1 MDSMDL
7 EREKG
12 ITIQSAA
19 TFCQW
24 KGKDI
29 NIIDTPGHVDF
40 TIEVERALRVLD
52 GAVLVL
58 CGVGGVQ
65 SQTVT
70 VDRQMRRY
78 GVPRVAFINKLDRPG
93 ADPARVIEQL
103 RQKLRLNA
111 AAVALPLGLDSSSAE
126 LTGIVDVV
134 KGVALRFEGP
144 AGETVVEEEIDPS
157 SKEGKSLEEA
167 RLRLVEAVADADDEL
182 AELFLEAEDG
192 SSSSCIS
199 PEQLAAAIRRA
210 TISLKF
216 VPVFAGSA
224 YKNKGVQTLLD
235 GVSAFLPEPADVPNT
250 ALDLDQGEKPVSL
263 PCDPE
268 GPLVALAFKLEE
280 GRFGQLTYLRVY
292 SGKLAKGDSV
302 LNVATG
308 KKVKVPR
315 LVRMHSD
322 EMVDATSASAGDI
335 VAVFGVDCSSGDTF
349 IGGNAASR
357 LSLTSMNVPEPV
369 MSLAV
374 SPTTREGSGNFSK
387 ALARFQREDPTFR
400 VSTDPD
406 SGQTVISG
414 MGELHL
420 EVRRKKEEEKR
431 ERERE
436 REREKERERKR
447 KSENEKSEKN
457 LTKKYRNFQNLSK
470 KLSYS
475 RSTSSA

>member
-1 MDSMDL
+1 MGAKMDSMDL

-103 RQKLRLNA
+103 RSKLRLNA
-111 AAVALPLGLDSSSAE
+111 AAVALPLGLDSPSAE

-144 AGETVVEEEIDPS
+144 AGETVVEEAIDPA
-157 SKEGKSLEEA
+157 SKEGKALEEA
-167 RLRLVEAVADADDEL
+167 RLKLVEAVADADDEL
-182 AELFLEAEDG
+182 AELFLEADDG
-192 SSSSCIS
+192 SSSSCVS

-210 TISLKF
+210 TISLSF

-235 GVSAFLPEPADVPNT
+235 GVSAFLPAPGDVPNT
-250 ALDLDQGEKPVSL
+250 ALDLDQGEKPVDL

-308 KKVKVPR
+308 KRVKVPR

-322 EMVDATSASAGDI
+322 EMVDASSASAGDI
-335 VAVFGVDCSSGDTF
+335 VAVFGVECSSGDTF
-349 IGGNAASR
+349 VGGAAGSR

-374 SPTTREGSGNFSK
+374 SPTTREGSANFSK

-420 EVRRKKEEEKR
+420 EVSRAILIFLESRRD
-431 ERERE
+431 ERER
-436 REREKERERKR
+436 R
-447 KSENEKSEKN
+447 
-457 LTKKYRNFQNLSK
+457 
-470 KLSYS
+470 
-475 RSTSSA
+475 

>member
-1 MDSMDL
+1 MRQPQRNLDLSSNLKTVPPPSPQNLKKQVRGKDGVGAKMDSMDL

-24 KGKDI
+24 KGKDV

-111 AAVALPLGLDSSSAE
+111 AAVALPMGLDSASAE

-134 KGVALRFEGP
+134 RGLALRFEGP
-144 AGETVVEEEIDPS
+144 AGETVVEEAVDPS
-157 SKEGKSLEEA
+157 SKEGRALEEA

-182 AELFLEAEDG
+182 AELFLEAADDG
-192 SSSSCIS
+192 DDSSSRCIS
-199 PEQLAAAIRRA
+199 PDQLSRAIRRA

-235 GVSAFLPEPADVPNT
+235 GVAAFLPAPGDVPNT
-250 ALDLDQGEKPVSL
+250 ALDLDRGEKPVPL

-292 SGKLAKGDSV
+292 SGRLAKGDSV

-308 KKVKVPR
+308 KRVKVPR

-349 IGGNAASR
+349 VGGNAGSR

-420 EVRRKKEEEKR
+420 EVRAWRR
-431 ERERE
+431 ER
-436 REREKERERKR
+436 
-447 KSENEKSEKN
+447 
-457 LTKKYRNFQNLSK
+457 
-470 KLSYS
+470 
-475 RSTSSA
+475 

>member
-103 RQKLRLNA
+103 RSKLRLNA
-111 AAVALPLGLDSSSAE
+111 AAVALPLGLDSPSAE

-144 AGETVVEEEIDPS
+144 AGETVVEEAIDPA
-157 SKEGKSLEEA
+157 SKEGKALEEA
-167 RLRLVEAVADADDEL
+167 RLKLVEAVADADDEL
-182 AELFLEAEDG
+182 AELFLEADDG
-192 SSSSCIS
+192 SSSSCVS

-210 TISLKF
+210 TISLSF

-235 GVSAFLPEPADVPNT
+235 GVSAFLPAPGDVPNT
-250 ALDLDQGEKPVSL
+250 ALDLDQGEKPVDL

-308 KKVKVPR
+308 KRVKVPR

-322 EMVDATSASAGDI
+322 EMVDASSASAGDI
-335 VAVFGVDCSSGDTF
+335 VAVFGVECSSGDTF
-349 IGGNAASR
+349 VGGAAGSR

-374 SPTTREGSGNFSK
+374 SPTTREGSANFSK

-420 EVRRKKEEEKR
+420 EVSRAILIFLESRRD
-431 ERERE
+431 ERER
-436 REREKERERKR
+436 R
-447 KSENEKSEKN
+447 
-457 LTKKYRNFQNLSK
+457 
-470 KLSYS
+470 
-475 RSTSSA
+475 

>member
-93 ADPARVIEQL
+93 ADPAKVIEQL

-111 AAVALPLGLDSSSAE
+111 AAVALPLGLDSASAE
-126 LTGIVDVV
+126 LTGIADVV
-134 KGVALRFEGP
+134 RGVALRFEGP

-157 SKEGKSLEEA
+157 SKEGKALEEA
-167 RLRLVEAVADADDEL
+167 RAALVEAVADADDEL
-182 AELFLEAEDG
+182 AELFLEAADG
-192 SSSSCIS
+192 ASSLEKI
-199 PEQLAAAIRRA
+199 PPQQLSAAIRRA

-235 GVSAFLPEPADVPNT
+235 GVAAFLPAPGDVPNT
-250 ALDLDQGEKPVSL
+250 ALDLDQGEKPVDL

-292 SGKLAKGDSV
+292 SGRLAKGDSV

-308 KKVKVPR
+308 KRVKVPR

-322 EMVDATSASAGDI
+322 EMVDAPSASAGDI

-349 IGGNAASR
+349 VGGSGSGGGGAGGGGAGGTTATRR

-420 EVRRKKEEEKR
+420 EVRSERGEEKKNPRKKTPK
-431 ERERE
+431 
-436 REREKERERKR
+436 KKLT
-447 KSENEKSEKN
+447 KIQKFKKN
-457 LTKKYRNFQNLSK
+457 LSTFSR
-470 KLSYS
+470 
-475 RSTSSA
+475 RSTSSG

>member
-19 TFCQW
+19 TFCRW
-24 KGKDI
+24 KNRYDI

-78 GVPRVAFINKLDRPG
+78 GVPRVAFVNKLDRPG
-93 ADPARVIEQL
+93 ADAAKVVSQL

-111 AAVALPLGLDSSSAE
+111 ALVALPIGLDSATAE
-126 LTGIVDVV
+126 LTGIADVV
-134 KGVALRFEGP
+134 RGVALRFDGP
-144 AGETVVEEEIDPS
+144 AGETVVEEAVDPG
-157 SKEGKSLEEA
+157 SKEGKALSEA
-167 RLRLVEAVADADDEL
+167 RAALVEAVADADDEL
-182 AELFLEAEDG
+182 AELFLEADG
-192 SSSSCIS
+192 DSSLESIP
-199 PEQLAAAIRRA
+199 PEQLSAAIRRA

-216 VPVFAGSA
+216 VPVFSGSA
-224 YKNKGVQTLLD
+224 YKNKGVQFLLD
-235 GVSAFLPEPADVPNT
+235 GVAAFLPEPADVPNA
-250 ALDLDQGEKPVSL
+250 ALDLDKGEESVEL

-292 SGKLAKGDSV
+292 SGRLAKGDQV

-322 EMVDATSASAGDI
+322 EMVDAASASAGDI

-349 IGGNAASR
+349 VGGGGGTTTRR

-420 EVRRKKEEEKR
+420 EVRKR
-431 ERERE
+431 
-436 REREKERERKR
+436 
-447 KSENEKSEKN
+447 
-457 LTKKYRNFQNLSK
+457 
-470 KLSYS
+470 
-475 RSTSSA
+475 

>member
-1 MDSMDL
+1 MSEFLAM
-7 EREKG
+7 G
-12 ITIQSAA
+12 GYG
-19 TFCQW
+19 FYVW
-24 KGKDI
+24 
-29 NIIDTPGHVDF
+29 
-40 TIEVERALRVLD
+40 
-52 GAVLVL
+52 GA
-58 CGVGGVQ
+58 
-65 SQTVT
+65 
-70 VDRQMRRY
+70 Y
-78 GVPRVAFINKLDRPG
+78 GVTAL
-93 ADPARVIEQL
+93 VI
-103 RQKLRLNA
+103 
-111 AAVALPLGLDSSSAE
+111 
-126 LTGIVDVV
+126 
-134 KGVALRFEGP
+134 
-144 AGETVVEEEIDPS
+144 VVEILAVRARS
-157 SKEGKSLEEA
+157 RAALEEA

-182 AELFLEAEDG
+182 AELFLEAADDG
-192 SSSSCIS
+192 DDSSSRCIS
-199 PEQLAAAIRRA
+199 PDQLSRAIRRA

-235 GVSAFLPEPADVPNT
+235 GVAAFLPAPGDVPNT
-250 ALDLDQGEKPVSL
+250 ALDLDRGEKPVPL

-292 SGKLAKGDSV
+292 SGRLAKGDSV

-308 KKVKVPR
+308 KRVKVPR

-349 IGGNAASR
+349 VGGNAGSR

-420 EVRRKKEEEKR
+420 EVRAWRR
-431 ERERE
+431 ER
-436 REREKERERKR
+436 
-447 KSENEKSEKN
+447 
-457 LTKKYRNFQNLSK
+457 
-470 KLSYS
+470 
-475 RSTSSA
+475 

>member
-1 MDSMDL
+1 MRL
-7 EREKG
+7 
-12 ITIQSAA
+12 A
-19 TFCQW
+19 
-24 KGKDI
+24 
-29 NIIDTPGHVDF
+29 
-40 TIEVERALRVLD
+40 
-52 GAVLVL
+52 
-58 CGVGGVQ
+58 GVQ
-65 SQTVT
+65 SQSIT
-70 VDRQMRRY
+70 VDRQMKRY
-78 GVPRVAFINKLDRPG
+78 GVPRLAFVNKLDRPG
-93 ADPARVIEQL
+93 ADPARVVEQL

-111 AAVALPLGLDSSSAE
+111 AAVVLPLGLDSASAE

-134 KGVALRFEGP
+134 RGVALRFEGP
-144 AGETVVEEEIDPS
+144 AGEKIVEEKIDPS
-157 SKEGKSLEEA
+157 SKDGKALEEA
-167 RLRLVEAVADADDEL
+167 RLKLVEAVADADDEL
-182 AELFLEAEDG
+182 AELFLEAADG
-192 SSSSCIS
+192 DDSTSGCIS
-199 PEQLAAAIRRA
+199 PEQLSAAIRRA

-235 GVSAFLPEPADVPNT
+235 GVSAFLPAPSDVPNT
-250 ALDLDQGEKPVSL
+250 ALDLDAGEKPVDL

-322 EMVDATSASAGDI
+322 EMVDAPSASAGDI

-349 IGGNAASR
+349 VGGNAGVGSR

-374 SPTTREGSGNFSK
+374 SPTTREGSGSFSK

-420 EVRRKKEEEKR
+420 EVRGEEFW
-431 ERERE
+431 EREGERE
-436 REREKERERKR
+436 EREKRGRK
-447 KSENEKSEKN
+447 KKPEK
-457 LTKKYRNFQNLSK
+457 LTKKKTLT
-470 KLSYS
+470 KL
-475 RSTSSA
+475 